1 MGRILDG
8 FEEENG
14 LAVARR
20 LIDQGGLDDNTIAML
35 SGLSVEEIEELKRR
49 LAEEVTEDED

>member
-14 LAVARR
+14 LVVARR
-20 LIDQGGLDDNTIAML
+20 LIDQEGLDDNTIAML

-49 LAEEVTEDED
+49 VAEDVTEDEE